1 MRLNFLPARFRTA
14 KSQKRPA
21 APVAD
26 EPGASYA
33 FEDLEVGMAAT
44 YSRTVTPDDV
54 AEFARLTGDTNPVH
68 LNEDYAAATPF
79 KARIVHG
86 MLTAGYISTV
96 LGTRLPGEGAI
107 YMSQT
112 LKFLAPVYHGDS
124 VTARAEVIELNE
136 AKSRAVMACTCHVGD
151 RLVLQGEAVLKV
163 PRREKQD

>member
-86 MLTAGYISTV
+86 MQIG
-96 LGTRLPGEGAI
+96 
-107 YMSQT
+107 
-112 LKFLAPVYHGDS
+112 
-124 VTARAEVIELNE
+124 RA
-136 AKSRAVMACTCHVGD
+136 HV
-151 RLVLQGEAVLKV
+151 
-163 PRREKQD
+163 